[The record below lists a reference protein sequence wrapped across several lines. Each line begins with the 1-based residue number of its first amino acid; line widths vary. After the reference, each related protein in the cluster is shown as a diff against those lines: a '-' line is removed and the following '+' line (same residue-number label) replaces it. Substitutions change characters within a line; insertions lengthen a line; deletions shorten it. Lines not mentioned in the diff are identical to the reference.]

1 MIKKIALAAA
11 SVLVALALPLAPAL
25 PAYAQGDFGL
35 SAAGKAAK
43 VNTSLTP
50 ETVIGSIIKSALQF
64 VGILFFLLMLYA
76 GFLWM
81 TARGNEKTVER
92 AKEIIIAA
100 VIGLVIITAAYAI
113 TSAVIGGVSGTAATQ
128 SNP

>member
-1 MIKKIALAAA
+1 MIKKIALVAA
-11 SVLVALALPLAPAL
+11 SVFVAFALPLAPAL

-43 VNTSLTP
+43 VNTSAP
-50 ETVIGSIIKSALQF
+50 ETIIGNIIKSALQF

-81 TARGNEKTVER
+81 TARGNEKSVEK

-113 TSAVIGGVSGTAATQ
+113 TSAVIGSVSGTTTDATTQ
-128 SNP
+128 